1 METERTWYFA
11 THTSCEDKVKSKR
24 NDMKNIKPISQQ
36 KGISI
41 FVVIVIVLLSTLLS
55 LWASRSALF
64 NEIIIG
70 NDADYQRAFEAA
82 QALIQDAEFDIK
94 GIKPDGTACTPV
106 AGSPAVCR
114 IPDAFNTVWFPN
126 EDKET
131 TDLFYQLGTAATGCI
146 NGICLKRTGNQD
158 FWADPTTLANMLP
171 SGARYGQY
179 TGAQKGNLSNT
190 LLNDA
195 TAGRGGWYWVEVMR
209 YDPSAG
215 NTAIITSGANSNL
228 ALNIVPKVVY
238 RITAI
243 ARGLKPGTQVVLQST
258 FVRQK
263 KAD

>member
-1 METERTWYFA
+1 M
-11 THTSCEDKVKSKR
+11 KSTQLLQR
-24 NDMKNIKPISQQ
+24 QNGVSL
-36 KGISI
+36 

-64 NEIIIG
+64 NELIVG

-94 GIKPDGTACTPV
+94 GTRPDGTACTPA
-106 AGSPAVCR
+106 AGVPAVCR
-114 IPDAFNTVWFPN
+114 VPDASNTVWFPN

-131 TDLFYQLGTAATGCI
+131 TDLYYQLGTVSTGCI

-158 FWADPTTLANMLP
+158 FWADSATLASMLP

-179 TGAQKGNLSNT
+179 TGAQKGSLSNAI
-190 LLNDA
+190 LNNT
-195 TAGRGGWYWVEVMR
+195 TAGQGGWYWIEVMR
-209 YDPSAG
+209 YDPTAG
-215 NTAIITSGANSNL
+215 NADIITSGSNTNL
-228 ALNIVPKVVY
+228 ALNIIPKVVY

-263 KAD
+263 KKD

>member
-1 METERTWYFA
+1 M
-11 THTSCEDKVKSKR
+11 
-24 NDMKNIKPISQQ
+24 II
-36 KGISI
+36 
-41 FVVIVIVLLSTLLS
+41 IVLLSTLLA

-64 NEIIIG
+64 NEIIVG

-82 QALIQDAEFDIK
+82 QALIQDAELDIK
-94 GIKPDGTACTPV
+94 GAKPDGTSCTPV

-114 IPDAFNTVWFPN
+114 VPDAFNTVWFPN

-131 TDLFYQLGTAATGCI
+131 SELFHELATSTSGCI
-146 NGICLKRTGNQD
+146 NAICLKRTGNQD
-158 FWADPTTLANMLP
+158 FWTDTTTLTNMLP

-179 TGAQKGNLSNT
+179 TGAQKGNLSNAI
-190 LLNDA
+190 LNNS
-195 TAGRGGWYWVEVMR
+195 TAGQGGWYWVEVML

-215 NTAIITSGANSNL
+215 NTAIISSGANTNMS
-228 ALNIVPKVVY
+228 LNIVPKVVY

-243 ARGLKPGTQVVLQST
+243 ARGFKPGTQVVLQST